1 MTDNQRYFTLLT
13 DTGKFKIA
21 KAAADKGEVKFSH
34 FAIGDGGGQEVNPT
48 PNQTA
53 LVHEVWRAQL
63 DSVEIDPKNPAAVII
78 NAIIPHNVGGFWMRE
93 FGLFDVDGDM
103 LAVVKPAPYYKATSA
118 EGQLEDVYYEFQLVI
133 GEQAQVVVLVDPSI
147 LWATRE
153 YVETRRISAG
163 QMMNKPWLPC
173 KALDVATPPS
183 SNNQGDTYVI
193 PTGAKGDWKDKSGQL
208 AEWNG
213 KAWTFIQT
221 PDGHG
226 IGLPDGAIYIK
237 INGVYMPLIARD
249 AQTSRKS
256 WIPAKSL
263 TITTPPAAENNTFG
277 DTYVIPQGANCD
289 WKDKTGQLAE
299 WNGKAWTF
307 IQTPDGHGIG
317 LPDGSIYIKINGV
330 YTLLTDLL
338 DKRYSRL
345 TTPPTDTYYVDA
357 ATGSDSNAGT
367 STASPFKT
375 INGAIGKI
383 QESFLSF
390 TPITIN
396 IAAGE
401 YPGFRIEKSY
411 IAAWNFVGAGVDKT
425 KIVATDINKTI
436 GRGIEV
442 NDANVTVS
450 NMSFSA
456 FYEGATVGTRGGT
469 LEIIT
474 CSFNMTSS
482 SALGIANVAG
492 QIAVYGNIKFSGAGR
507 ACVLS
512 HGLIRLG
519 FKDAKNERPVAFD
532 WAPGTTVSVGNV
544 AAANGGIVEV
554 FPTVCYQRNAPI
566 GRRFF
571 AELNG
576 VINVFRS
583 GVNFFSGSEP
593 GGCQTGG
600 QYF

>member
-118 EGQLEDVYYEFQLVI
+118 EGQLEDVFYEFQLVI

-147 LWATRE
+147 LWATRD
-153 YVETRRISAG
+153 YVETRRIPAW
-163 QMMNKPWLPC
+163 QLINTPWLPV
-173 KALDVATPPS
+173 KALNVATPPS

-193 PTGAKGDWKDKSGQL
+193 PAAAKG
-208 AEWNG
+208 
-213 KAWTFIQT
+213 
-221 PDGHG
+221 
-226 IGLPDGAIYIK
+226 
-237 INGVYMPLIARD
+237 
-249 AQTSRKS
+249 
-256 WIPAKSL
+256 
-263 TITTPPAAENNTFG
+263 
-277 DTYVIPQGANCD
+277 D

-299 WNGKAWTF
+299 WNGQNWNFYEA
-307 IQTPDGHGIG
+307 PDGHGIG
-317 LPDGSIYIKINGV
+317 LPDGSIYIKIAGV
-330 YTLLTDLL
+330 YTLLTDRL

-357 ATGSDSNAGT
+357 ATGSDSNTGT

-401 YPGFRIEKSY
+401 YPGFGIEKSY
-411 IAAWNFVGAGVDKT
+411 ISAWNFVGAGVDKT

-436 GRGIEV
+436 GRGIAV
-442 NDANVTVS
+442 NGASAKVS
-450 NMSFSA
+450 NISFSA
-456 FYEGATVGTRGGT
+456 FYEGATIGAGGGT
-469 LEIIT
+469 LEIVD
-474 CSFNMTSS
+474 CNFNLSS
-482 SALGIANVAG
+482 KNASAIANVSG
-492 QIAVYGNIKFSGAGR
+492 QVSVFGNVKFSGRGYRCISAG
-507 ACVLS
+507 
-512 HGLIRLG
+512 GLIRLG
-519 FKDAKNERPVAFD
+519 FQDAKSERAVAFE
-532 WAPGTTVSVGNV
+532 WTPGTTVTDGNV
-544 AAANGGIVEV
+544 VAVDGGVVQTFSSVV
-554 FPTVCYQRNAPI
+554 FQGNAPI
-566 GRRFF
+566 GRRFL
-571 AELNG
+571 AKMNG
-576 VINVFRS
+576 VINVAGA
-583 GVNFFSGSEP
+583 GVNFFAGSEP
-593 GGCQTGG
+593 GECQTGG
-600 QYF
+600 QYL

>member
-173 KALDVATPPS
+173 KALDVATPPT

-193 PTGAKGDWKDKSGQL
+193 PAAAKGDWKDKNGQL

-213 KAWTFIQT
+213 KAWTFVQT
-221 PDGHG
+221 PNGHG
-226 IGLPDGAIYIK
+226 
-237 INGVYMPLIARD
+237 V
-249 AQTSRKS
+249 
-256 WIPAKSL
+256 
-263 TITTPPAAENNTFG
+263 
-277 DTYVIPQGANCD
+277 
-289 WKDKTGQLAE
+289 
-299 WNGKAWTF
+299 
-307 IQTPDGHGIG
+307 G

-330 YTLLTDLL
+330 YTLLTDRL

-345 TTPPTDTYYVDA
+345 VTPPSSTFYVVGPTGNDNNSGLAPTPEEGFATVQGAIDVISRKYITQSAITLMISPGTYDGAVIDASFVSQWVLIGDRNNADAVRLIATDTAKTRVRGLVTGNATNVTVAGMTFAGFYEAIATNKGALDVSDCNA
-357 ATGSDSNAGT
+357 VLGGNSSATGFACYGGT
-367 STASPFKT
+367 IKIYGNIKISGSGASCFN
-375 INGAIGKI
+375 IDQNGVARIGYNDIKQTDRAKI
-383 QESFLSF
+383 
-390 TPITIN
+390 TYN
-396 IAAGE
+396 
-401 YPGFRIEKSY
+401 
-411 IAAWNFVGAGVDKT
+411 
-425 KIVATDINKTI
+425 
-436 GRGIEV
+436 
-442 NDANVTVS
+442 NVTVS
-450 NMSFSA
+450 TANVSCARGGQLIVTSSVTNFIGRPTGKSYLA
-456 FYEGATVGTRGGT
+456 TFGSTISTEGAGDNF
-469 LEIIT
+469 I
-474 CSFNMTSS
+474 
-482 SALGIANVAG
+482 
-492 QIAVYGNIKFSGAGR
+492 
-507 ACVLS
+507 
-512 HGLIRLG
+512 
-519 FKDAKNERPVAFD
+519 
-532 WAPGTTVSVGNV
+532 PGTQPGT
-544 AAANGGIVEV
+544 
-554 FPTVCYQRNAPI
+554 
-566 GRRFF
+566 
-571 AELNG
+571 AET
-576 VINVFRS
+576 
-583 GVNFFSGSEP
+583 GS
-593 GGCQTGG
+593 
-600 QYF
+600 YVV